1 MNTTTQPGPLEVRLS
16 DQLGPERAKWYARG
30 QDWALTSA
38 LSDPWPEWMSD
49 DIANAYA
56 DGAMAG
62 VAEERKRIRAALMDM
77 HARTSD
83 HNYYHCAAVELFG
96 A

>member
-1 MNTTTQPGPLEVRLS
+1 MTANDPGASPALS
-16 DQLGPERAKWYARG
+16 DQLGPASERAKWYARG

-38 LSDPWPEWMSD
+38 LSDPGPEWISD

-56 DGAMAG
+56 DGAMAAI
-62 VAEERKRIRAALMDM
+62 VAERKRVRAALMDM